1 MARRIGHDEICE
13 DEEMSYC
20 ETDEADGGEEN
31 LFDGEARDVEE
42 KEEGNASHGSRH
54 ISKHKLFCY
63 GKEEL
68 SLYKMRDDVD
78 VATRYMRDISS
89 MAALLSREEEIK
101 RGKRLQEA
109 RDERVRIGTMILDVK
124 RQIQVLEKQEVSA
137 CDQSDMQTLRCK
149 SCQLI
154 GLILM
159 SKCAQE
165 EFIQARNA
173 LVEPNLRLVISI
185 GKKYLHKGLLFL
197 DIMEEGNLGLI
208 RAAEKFEWRFG
219 FRFSTYATWWIR
231 QGILRSISY
240 MGRTVRLP
248 DYMDER
254 IAKIMSIRKD
264 FMERLD
270 REPMQEEYISLTG
283 FSADIVLNALQAGGE
298 ILYLDERFEENSD
311 MSLQKLLYDKTEIFD
326 KALEEMRKNEV
337 PKILDEALDPR
348 TRDVI
353 IRRCQGETLENIAKM
368 HKRSRERIR
377 QIEKEGFGILKL
389 PKWRR
394 KLAKYL

>member
-20 ETDEADGGEEN
+20 DTDEADGGEEN
-31 LFDGEARDVEE
+31 LFDSEARDVEE
-42 KEEGNASHGSRH
+42 KEEGDASHGSGH
-54 ISKHKLFCY
+54 VSKHKLFRY

-68 SLYKMRDDVD
+68 SSYKMRDDVD
-78 VATRYMRDISS
+78 AATRYMRDISS
-89 MAALLSREEEIK
+89 MVALLSREEEIK

-109 RDERVRIGTMILDVK
+109 RDERVRIGTMISDVK
-124 RQIQVLEKQEVSA
+124 RQIQILEKQEVSA
-137 CDQSDMQTLRCK
+137 CDQSDTQTLRCK
-149 SCQLI
+149 FYQLI

-185 GKKYLHKGLLFL
+185 GKKYLHKGLPFL
-197 DIMEEGNLGLI
+197 DIMEEGNLGLM

-231 QGILRSISY
+231 QGILRSIRY

-264 FMERLD
+264 FMERFD

-283 FSADIVLNALQAGGE
+283 FSADKVLNVLQAGGE
-298 ILYLDERFEENSD
+298 ILYLDECFEENSD
-311 MSLQKLLYDKTEIFD
+311 MSLDKLLHDKTEIFD

-337 PKILDEALDPR
+337 PKILDEALDLR

-353 IRRCQGETLENIAKM
+353 IRRCQGETFGNIAKT

-377 QIEKEGFGILKL
+377 QIEKEGFDILKL